1 MIYVERGYKMCKVSC
16 IVPIYNVE
24 NYVDK
29 CIESLINQEYP
40 LLEIILV
47 DDGSND
53 YSGKICEQYA
63 EKDSRIIVIH
73 KKNGGLSS
81 ARNAGL
87 DIAQGEYILFV
98 DGDDCLAS
106 NTVEYLVDLQM
117 KSEHSLDLIQFR
129 YKEIMKD
136 EEIIV
141 DDIEDE
147 DTQLCVDKK
156 MMFENLYKIG
166 GMAASACT
174 KMYHKRLFE
183 NLRFKEG
190 IIHEDEY
197 MITDILERAKN
208 CLYVNR
214 ELYYYIMRPGS
225 IVKSDF
231 TPKKMEV
238 FIAIQYRRD
247 YLKKVG
253 YQDLLDK
260 ENTRY
265 FITLM
270 NLYCDA
276 RKNSYYEVCKRM
288 ENRLKQLLDETTINI
303 AGKMKFFEKICRVNK
318 RFIYIYYFLRKV
330 TRKI

>member
-1 MIYVERGYKMCKVSC
+1 MYKVSC

-29 CIESLINQEYP
+29 CIRSLIAQAYS
-40 LLEIILV
+40 LMEIILV
-47 DDGSND
+47 DDGSTD
-53 YSGKICEQYA
+53 SSGKICDQYA

-98 DGDDCLAS
+98 DGDDCLAP
-106 NTVEYLVDLQM
+106 NTIEYLVDLQK
-117 KSEHSLDLIQFR
+117 KSGYRLDLIQFR

-136 EEIIV
+136 EEITL
-141 DDIEDE
+141 DGLQDE
-147 DTQLCVDKK
+147 GIQFCTDKK
-156 MMFENLYKIG
+156 EMFENLYTIG

-174 KMYHKRLFE
+174 KMYCKRLFE

-197 MITDILERAKN
+197 MITDILDRAEN

-225 IVKSDF
+225 IVKSSF
-231 TPKKMEV
+231 IPKKMEV
-238 FIAIQYRRD
+238 FIAIQYRKD
-247 YLKKVG
+247 YLKRVG
-253 YQDLLDK
+253 YQSLLDK
-260 ENTRY
+260 ENVRC
-265 FITLM
+265 FMTLM
-270 NLYCDA
+270 NMYCDA
-276 RKNSYYEVCKRM
+276 RKNNYYKECKII
-288 ENRLKQLLDETTINI
+288 ENKLKELLDETRIYI
-303 AGKMKFFEKICRVNK
+303 KGKMKFFEKMCRVNK
-318 RFIYIYYFLRKV
+318 RFICIYYFFRKLA
-330 TRKI
+330 RRI

>member
-1 MIYVERGYKMCKVSC
+1 MYKVSC

-29 CIESLINQEYP
+29 CIRSLINQAYP

-47 DDGSND
+47 DDGSSD
-53 YSGKICEQYA
+53 YSGEICEQYA
-63 EKDSRIIVIH
+63 EKDSRIIVVH

-98 DGDDCLAS
+98 DGDDCLAP
-106 NTVEYLVDLQM
+106 NTVGYLVNLQ
-117 KSEHSLDLIQFR
+117 KRLEYDLDLIQFR

-136 EEIIV
+136 EEIAA
-141 DDIEDE
+141 DDIQDE
-147 DTQLCVDKK
+147 EIQFCTDKK

-174 KMYHKRLFE
+174 KMYHKRLFK